1 MKSEILSPR
10 MTFFTKKICRP
21 RFGTAGPGW
30 RGMEN
35 AAGCGYTAL
44 QGDRGRACGGMW
56 AYRPTGVMEAG
67 HAADVGIPE
76 YGGRRPDMRRVW
88 AYRTTG
94 DGGRT
99 CGGMWAS
106 RPTGGMEAKH
116 AAGVGIPEYGGRRPD
131 MRRVWAFRPSG
142 DGGQTCGGCGHT
154 GVRSVRGMA
163 WGRQGVS
170 A

>member
-1 MKSEILSPR
+1 

-76 YGGRRPDMRRVW
+76 YGGRRPDMRR
-88 AYRTTG
+88 
-94 DGGRT
+94 D
-99 CGGMWAS
+99 
-106 RPTGGMEAKH
+106 
-116 AAGVGIPEYGGRRPD
+116 VGIPPYG
-131 MRRVWAFRPSG
+131 G
-142 DGGQTCGGCGHT
+142 DGGQTCGGCGYT
-154 GVRSVRGMA
+154 GIRGPEAGHAAGVGIPPFGGWRPNMRRVWAYRSTECAWDGLGTAGGQRMKAFSRGRIRRSRN
-163 WGRQGVS
+163 RQAISIAGKR
-170 A
+170 